1 MGDVLNNLTQVELI
15 LLREKALNK
24 RREQHCLWCD
34 KEKAMRRDQKFC
46 CANCRVAYAKAAAQV
61 AFDRLVME
69 KALWEKEKR
78 ELYAE
83 IGELRK
89 EIAFLRSPSA

>member
-34 KEKAMRRDQKFC
+34 KQKDMRRDQKFC
-46 CANCRVAYAKAAAQV
+46 CANCRVAYAKAAAQL
-61 AFDRLVME
+61 AFDKLVAQ
-69 KALWEKEKR
+69 KSLWEKEKA
-78 ELYAE
+78 ELYSE
-83 IGELRK
+83 IAALRK
-89 EIAFLRSPSA
+89 EVAFLRNVPT